1 MFSFLGMLGLG
12 HFGWFAGELVLVY
25 PHGRASGRLQHEVA
39 TSVTSKRMGFV
50 ECFPRDLVFL
60 MILEALAVGLS
71 STRGPRRSC
80 GEIHLEAFRP
90 DGFLGRTRAGGLL
103 PTYELWVT
111 LHGGNGRWQQVG
123 DVTSWL
129 RRSILVVPAWLLGGA
144 IELRRVLLVGF
155 EVRIGGVWLL
165 FSKVPEAHFVTD
177 LNSVHSTASYYGP
190 AVVARPSAVQ

>member
-1 MFSFLGMLGLG
+1 MASLSWVDLCVTYRSFGLLPHPKPWLISTQTVFQCPTMFSFLGMLGLG

-50 ECFPRDLVFL
+50 ECFPRDLVLL

-129 RRSILVVPAWLLGGA
+129 RRSILVRLLGCL
-144 IELRRVLLVGF
+144 EER
-155 EVRIGGVWLL
+155 
-165 FSKVPEAHFVTD
+165 
-177 LNSVHSTASYYGP
+177 
-190 AVVARPSAVQ
+190 